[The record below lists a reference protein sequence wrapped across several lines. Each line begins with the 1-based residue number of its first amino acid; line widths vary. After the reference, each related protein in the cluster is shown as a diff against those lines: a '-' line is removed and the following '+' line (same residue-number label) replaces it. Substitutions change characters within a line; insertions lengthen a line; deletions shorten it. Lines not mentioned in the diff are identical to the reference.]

1 MQRLFACFARGA
13 MAGLALCAGLAL
25 LPSVTCAQDVPSGPR
40 SHRNVYLAGG
50 EVRSAVPVQGDFVAA
65 GGRVL
70 VDQAVGGDLLAA
82 GGAVEVRAP
91 VAEDARVVG
100 GDVTLRSRVGGE
112 LFATGG
118 HVALGPEASVGGR
131 TALYGGTVSIAGRL
145 GGELEVAAQ
154 KVTLDGE
161 VQGDVRINA
170 EDIELGPAARIGGG
184 LRYVSGS
191 ELKMAPGARIGGVIT
206 HDADAAAQGRGGP
219 AAHRGAEGFF
229 LAGGVVSYL
238 ALLACAAVF
247 LLLAPVFAAQAPRRI
262 QAHPWRA
269 LGAGLLALVAVPLL
283 AALLFI
289 TVLGIPLG
297 IAVMALYPVLLL
309 AGFVVGVLFLGGL
322 LPPALKRPAATG
334 LRGTLVYFALAL
346 LMVLLVARV
355 PFAGALAMG
364 LVSLAGLG
372 ACLLEIHA
380 RRKGPPAG
388 APSAEGPSLPLGDT
402 PRHA

>member
-1 MQRLFACFARGA
+1 

-25 LPSVTCAQDVPSGPR
+25 LSPALHAQDVPAAATA
-40 SHRNVYLAGG
+40 HRNVYLAGG
-50 EVRSAVPVQGDFVAA
+50 EVRPAGPVLGDFVAA

-70 VDQAVGGDLLAA
+70 VDQPVGGDLLAA

-118 HVALGPEASVGGR
+118 HVALRPEASVGGR
-131 TALYGGTVSIAGRL
+131 TTVYGGTVAINGRL

-161 VQGDVRINA
+161 VQGDVRITA
-170 EDIELGPAARIGGG
+170 EEIELGPAARIGGG

-191 ELKMAPGARIGGVIT
+191 ELKMADSARISGAIT
-206 HDADAAAQGRGGP
+206 REASTTAQGHGGP
-219 AAHRGAEGFF
+219 ASHRGAEGFF
-229 LAGGVVSYL
+229 LAGGVFSYL

-247 LLLAPVFAAQAPRRI
+247 LLLAPVFAAQAPRRL
-262 QAHPWRA
+262 QARPWRA

-283 AALLFI
+283 AVLLFI
-289 TVLGIPLG
+289 TLLGIPLG

-309 AGFVVGVLFLGGL
+309 AGFVVGVLFLGAL
-322 LPPALKRPAATG
+322 LPPALGRPAPTRF
-334 LRGTLVYFALAL
+334 RGTLAYFALAL
-346 LMVLLVARV
+346 LLVLLVARL
-355 PFAGALAMG
+355 PFVGALAMG
-364 LVSLAGLG
+364 MVSLAGLG
-372 ACLLEIHA
+372 ACLLEIQA

-388 APSAEGPSLPLGDT
+388 APSAEGPGLPVGDR